1 MIIDRL
7 YESVNKKGNVC
18 VGLDTALEYIP
29 EAFRHRFSSTGDA
42 LFEFNKRIIDATKE
56 YAACFKVQIAYYEAL
71 GIEGL
76 TAYKRTL
83 KYIRNS
89 GSIVIA
95 DVKRGDIAA
104 TAGMYAR
111 AHFQGDFES
120 DLITLSPYM
129 GMDSIEP
136 YLPYVKDK
144 EKGIFALIRTSNKG
158 AEDIQYIE
166 DINGK
171 RVYSHTGD
179 KIYDLGR
186 EYMGSCGYSS
196 VGGVIGCTHI
206 DEGIELRK
214 RYKNM
219 FFLIPGYGA
228 QGGAAND
235 VAIYLRNG
243 NGGVVNSSRGILLA
257 YKNHED
263 GDNKFDEYAR
273 NEVLRMRED
282 IKNAVRVQE
291 NKGM

>member
-7 YESVNKKGNVC
+7 FDSVEKKGNVC
-18 VGLDTALEYIP
+18 VGLDTAVEYIP
-29 EAFRHRFSSTGDA
+29 KSFREKYENIEDA
-42 LFEFNKRIIDATKE
+42 LFEFNKRIIDATDE

-71 GIEGL
+71 GLKGL
-76 TAYKRTL
+76 SAYKRTL
-83 KYIRNS
+83 EYVRNL
-89 GSIVIA
+89 GAVVIA
-95 DVKRGDIAA
+95 DIKRGDIAA

-111 AHFQGDFES
+111 AHFEGDFES

-136 YLPYVKDK
+136 YLPYVRNS
-144 EKGIFALIRTSNKG
+144 EKGMFVLIRTSNKG
-158 AEDIQYIE
+158 AADIQYIE
-166 DINGK
+166 DSKGK
-171 RVYSHTGD
+171 KVYYHTGD
-179 KIYDLGR
+179 KLNDLSR

-196 VGGVIGCTHI
+196 IGGVIGCTHI
-206 DEGIELRK
+206 DEGIELRN
-214 RYKNM
+214 RYKKM

-263 GDNKFDEYAR
+263 GEKKFDEYAR
-273 NEVLRMRED
+273 EEVLRMRED
-282 IKNAVRVQE
+282 IKNAATIQE
-291 NKGM
+291 SKDI

>member
-1 MIIDRL
+1 MITDRL

-18 VGLDTALEYIP
+18 VGLDTAVEYIP
-29 EAFRHRFSSTGDA
+29 EAFKNKFSNAEDA
-42 LFEFNKRIIDATKE
+42 LFEFNKRIIDATNE

-76 TAYKRTL
+76 MAYKRTL

-89 GSIVIA
+89 GAIVIA
-95 DVKRGDIAA
+95 DIKRGDIAA

-111 AHFQGDFES
+111 AHFEGDFEC
-120 DLITLSPYM
+120 DMVTLSPYM

-136 YLPYVKDK
+136 YLPYVRNR
-144 EKGIFALIRTSNKG
+144 EKGMFVLIRTSNRG
-158 AEDIQYIE
+158 AADIQYIE
-166 DINGK
+166 DVNGK
-171 RVYSHTGD
+171 KVYDHTGD

-186 EYMGSCGYSS
+186 EFMGSCGYSS
-196 VGGVIGCTHI
+196 IGGVIGCTHI
-206 DEGIELRK
+206 DEGKELRN

-235 VAIYLRNG
+235 VAIYLKNG
-243 NGGVVNSSRGILLA
+243 NGGVVNSSRAILLA
-257 YKNHED
+257 YKNYED
-263 GDNKFDEYAR
+263 GEKKFDEYAK

-282 IKNAVRVQE
+282 IKYAAGIQ
-291 NKGM
+291 